1 MLPDYIV
8 SKIMLY
14 NSTLLADIIRPK
26 IEYYNQYYI
35 WFKNNFSHI
44 EPENFYKMQMRYNRY
59 EMKRK
64 INFRIINQQFPVF
77 MLNFQDDK

>member
-8 SKIMLY
+8 FKIMLY

-64 INFRIINQQFPVF
+64 VNYKILNQKFPVF

>member
-1 MLPDYIV
+1 MLSDYIV
-8 SKIMLY
+8 FKIMLY

-26 IEYYNQYYI
+26 IEYYNQYCI

-59 EMKRK
+59 EMRRK
-64 INFRIINQQFPVF
+64 VNYKILNQNFPVF
-77 MLNFQDDK
+77 ILNFQDDK